1 MMHWWWWD
9 YGAPM
14 PWYGAVLGAFM
25 MLIVIGLM
33 VLAVAYLLRRFA
45 RISATAAE
53 PISPLDI
60 LKERA
65 AEPISPLDILK
76 ERFARGEIDRAEY
89 ENRKQALSNS

>member
-14 PWYGAVLGAFM
+14 PWYGAVLGPFM

-33 VLAVAYLLRRFA
+33 VLAVAYLLRTFA
-45 RISATAAE
+45 RISTT
-53 PISPLDI
+53 
-60 LKERA
+60 A

-89 ENRKQALSNS
+89 ESRKQALSNS

>member
-9 YGAPM
+9 YGAPI
-14 PWYGAVLGAFM
+14 PWYGAVLGPFT

-33 VLAVAYLLRRFA
+33 VLAVAYLLRTFA
-45 RISATAAE
+45 RISAT
-53 PISPLDI
+53 
-60 LKERA
+60 A

-76 ERFARGEIDRAEY
+76 ERFARGEIDRAEH

>member
-9 YGAPM
+9 YGAPI
-14 PWYGAVLGAFM
+14 PWYGAVLGPFM

-33 VLAVAYLLRRFA
+33 VLAVAYLLRTFA
-45 RISATAAE
+45 RISAT
-53 PISPLDI
+53 P
-60 LKERA
+60 

-89 ENRKQALSNS
+89 ENRKRALSNS

>member
-14 PWYGAVLGAFM
+14 PWYGAVLGPFM
-25 MLIVIGLM
+25 MLIVIGLI
-33 VLAVAYLLRRFA
+33 VLAVAYLLRTFGRN
-45 RISATAAE
+45 SAT
-53 PISPLDI
+53 
-60 LKERA
+60 A

-89 ENRKQALSNS
+89 ESRKQALSNS

>member
-9 YGAPM
+9 YGAPIS
-14 PWYGAVLGAFM
+14 WYGAVLGPFM

-33 VLAVAYLLRRFA
+33 VLAVAYLLRTFA
-45 RISATAAE
+45 RISAT
-53 PISPLDI
+53 
-60 LKERA
+60 A

-89 ENRKQALSNS
+89 ENRKQALSDS

>member
-14 PWYGAVLGAFM
+14 PWYGAVLGPFM
-25 MLIVIGLM
+25 MLIVIGLI
-33 VLAVAYLLRRFA
+33 VLAVAYLLRTFA
-45 RISATAAE
+45 RNSAT
-53 PISPLDI
+53 
-60 LKERA
+60 A

-89 ENRKQALSNS
+89 ENRKQALSDS

>member
-14 PWYGAVLGAFM
+14 PWYGAVLGPFM

-33 VLAVAYLLRRFA
+33 VLAVAYLLRTFA
-45 RISATAAE
+45 RISAT
-53 PISPLDI
+53 
-60 LKERA
+60 A

-89 ENRKQALSNS
+89 ENRKQALSDS